1 LFRRGAAA
9 AAAAAAAWGNW
20 SAPPLEN
27 VLVRSKTYL
36 QDRKKQPAGE
46 VMFPL
51 HHVDVIKIDAS
62 SSSDSPLLEHVASI
76 KGEWLQK
83 HREEITTTAASLGRR
98 RRKRPEEEEEEE
110 EEEGGGGLVGKDDN
124 IIAAAAATTSSNISK
139 SGTSSD
145 EERGGGGGGYTVIIN
160 LQVRSLG
167 VSVVSYHHRPE
178 GLLLQ
183 HNHHSRGGEMSD
195 NYRKLLIG
203 LRNHTKEQLDRRFKL
218 ITHLEQG
225 PFLMRG
231 ALKAAVG
238 ANVPVVMGKAVSQRY
253 FFGKD
258 YMEVDVEV
266 DTSIIAKGILKIAS
280 MFISSVV
287 VDMVWVLEG
296 KNVQELPE
304 KAMCAVR
311 LGNMDLSKA
320 REIRLEDDD
329 SNAAIPSPMS
339 SSPPSSSSSSS
350 IAERAEDA
358 SAKATLAAAAAKSAA
373 ERAKM
378 EAAIEGIKYAS
389 IDDNDEVDDGVDD
402 GC

>member
-1 LFRRGAAA
+1 
-9 AAAAAAAWGNW
+9 
-20 SAPPLEN
+20 
-27 VLVRSKTYL
+27 
-36 QDRKKQPAGE
+36 
-46 VMFPL
+46 
-51 HHVDVIKIDAS
+51 
-62 SSSDSPLLEHVASI
+62 
-76 KGEWLQK
+76 
-83 HREEITTTAASLGRR
+83 
-98 RRKRPEEEEEEE
+98 
-110 EEEGGGGLVGKDDN
+110 
-124 IIAAAAATTSSNISK
+124 
-139 SGTSSD
+139 
-145 EERGGGGGGYTVIIN
+145 
-160 LQVRSLG
+160 
-167 VSVVSYHHRPE
+167 
-178 GLLLQ
+178 
-183 HNHHSRGGEMSD
+183 MSD

-311 LGNMDLSKA
+311 LGGNMDLSKA